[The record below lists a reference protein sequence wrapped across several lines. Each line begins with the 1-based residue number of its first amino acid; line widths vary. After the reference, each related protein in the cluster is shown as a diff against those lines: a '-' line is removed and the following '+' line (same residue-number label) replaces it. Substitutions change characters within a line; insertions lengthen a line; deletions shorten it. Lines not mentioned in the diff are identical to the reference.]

1 MPIDDRL
8 RTSLHW
14 EPTTSAADATDRL
27 DMVVER
33 ATHRRRVRVAAIG
46 LTAAAAALLVAVVAP
61 WAISRS
67 ERGSE
72 PVQQPNQTTHW
83 SPTSDAGSPVDE
95 HWEGSSG
102 SRRER
107 LAALDG
113 TGLEGYGPAI
123 YAQYLAHATLDLQL
137 ANGTVRLSTSTMGS
151 AQFLGA
157 HDDKASLHGT
167 YTVRGHTVSMR
178 FDEVA
183 GATSFRWSR
192 VDHRT
197 GEHLELTFISTSAD
211 KLYGAPAEVFLR
223 LWSAQAFSI
232 WGCC

>member
-8 RTSLHW
+8 RSSLHW
-14 EPTTSAADATDRL
+14 DPNTSAADAPDRL

-33 ATHRRRVRVAAIG
+33 ATRRRRVRVALVG
-46 LTAAAAALLVAVVAP
+46 LTVAAAALLVAVAGP

-67 ERGSE
+67 QRGSE
-72 PVQQPNQTTHW
+72 PVQQPNHSTHW
-83 SPTSDAGSPVDE
+83 SPTIHAGSPVDE

-102 SRRER
+102 SRPER

-123 YAQYLAHATLDLQL
+123 YAHFLAHATLDLQF
-137 ANGTVRLSTSTMGS
+137 ANGTVNLSTSTMGS

-157 HDDKASLHGT
+157 HDYKASLHGT
-167 YTVRGHTVSMR
+167 YNVRGHTLSMR
-178 FDEVA
+178 FDEVP
-183 GATSFRWSR
+183 GTTVFRWSR

-197 GEHLELTFISTSAD
+197 GEHLQLTFISTSAGM
-211 KLYGAPAEVFLR
+211 LYGAPAEVFFR
-223 LWSAQAFSI
+223 LWSSQPFSI

>member
-8 RTSLHW
+8 RSSLHW
-14 EPTTSAADATDRL
+14 DPNTSATGPPDLL
-27 DMVVER
+27 DVVLER
-33 ATHRRRVRVAAIG
+33 ATRRHRIRVAAVG
-46 LTAAAAALLVAVVAP
+46 LTAAATALIVAVAAP

-67 ERGSE
+67 QRGSE
-72 PVQQPNQTTHW
+72 PVQQPNQSTHW
-83 SPTSDAGSPVDE
+83 SPTIHAGSPVDE

-102 SRRER
+102 SRAER

-123 YAQYLAHATLDLQL
+123 YADYLADVTTDLQL
-137 ANGTVRLSTSTMGS
+137 GNGTVTLSTSTMG

-157 HDDKASLHGT
+157 HDYKASLHGT
-167 YTVRGHTVSMR
+167 YTVRGHTVTMR
-178 FDEVA
+178 FDEIP
-183 GATSFRWSR
+183 GTTEFRWRR

-197 GEHLELTFISTSAD
+197 SERLELTFISTSAD
-211 KLYGAPAEVFLR
+211 TLFGAPAEVFFR
-223 LWSAQAFSI
+223 LWSAQPFSI